1 MCIYKEPRYNRKN
14 TSGGGGGRL
23 VRGVG
28 WVRSQYY
35 RWCGEVRINGVRYRF
50 RSPDYNK
57 VVWWHNMMTTQKL
70 GEE

>member
-35 RWCGEVRINGVRYRF
+35 HLNYKQL
-50 RSPDYNK
+50 N
-57 VVWWHNMMTTQKL
+57 N
-70 GEE
+70 